1 MTQKS
6 NFLSLFLPQGSRF
19 YHLQS
24 KVSFAFVSET
34 EFSFV
39 FVVFLVSKLL
49 ILVSCK
55 AYSRTLSLEAS
66 NDTKQNISGFFDVS
80 EIPLFRPHPFKNLR

>member
-24 KVSFAFVSET
+24 KVRVRVVSET

-39 FVVFLVSKLL
+39 FVVFLVSKFL

-66 NDTKQNISGFFDVS
+66 NDTKQVASLMLARSLCLGHT
-80 EIPLFRPHPFKNLR
+80 PLKI